1 MFADAIESIGNFT
14 RPMKLISRNYQNPNI
29 VPGTGTLFFVNDE
42 GYAITCKHVAELILE
57 ADKINSHYQA
67 FKIERSAVVADK
79 NQKTAIRK
87 LEKKYNLNSGTTAQL
102 KIQFPDCVSAFSQ
115 IDVTMHGTY
124 DLALIHFVG
133 HTNTHYAG
141 HAIFAK
147 DGNTARPGDMLCRL
161 GFPFPEFTD
170 FKYDLVNDEIDWA
183 SAGNAATPRFPIEG
197 MFTRHL
203 GDASGNI
210 YGIELSTPGLK
221 GQSGGPLFNSAGI
234 VYGMQSM
241 THHLHLG
248 FDMINEKMIINGKQE
263 NINNQPFLHV
273 GQCIHV
279 DVIKAFLDAQKV
291 TYFVGDSSGNIEQ
304 VN

>member
-1 MFADAIESIGNFT
+1 MFADAIEIVGDYT
-14 RPMKLISRNYQNPNI
+14 RPIKLISRNFQNPNI

-67 FKIERSAVVADK
+67 FKNERASVPVDK
-79 NQKTAIRK
+79 NQKASLRN
-87 LEKKYNLNSGTTAQL
+87 LEKKYNLNSGRTAQL
-102 KIQFPDCVSAFSQ
+102 KIQFPDCVSGFSQ
-115 IDVTMHGTY
+115 IDVTLHGAY
-124 DLALIHFVG
+124 DIAIIHFIG
-133 HTNTHYAG
+133 YTNINYAG
-141 HAIFAK
+141 HAVFAK
-147 DGNTARPGDMLCRL
+147 DGSTARPGDMLCRL
-161 GFPFPEFTD
+161 GFPFPEFSD
-170 FKYDLVNDEIDWA
+170 FKYDLVNDEIEWDP
-183 SAGNAATPRFPIEG
+183 SGNAATPRFPIEG

-203 GDASGNI
+203 GDASGSI
-210 YGIELSTPGLK
+210 YGIEMSTPGLK

-248 FDMINEKMIINGKQE
+248 FDMINEKMMINGKQE
-263 NINNQPFLHV
+263 PINNQPFLHV

-279 DVIKAFLDAQKV
+279 DVIKAFLDEQKV
-291 TYFVGDSSGNIEQ
+291 TYYIGDANGNVEQ